1 MEEILIPMVCLYD
14 IPSLNPMSM
23 PSYKKG
29 DIFMY
34 NPYHEIHVEL
44 DEHGC
49 FVEVENNLCDFIC
62 QYPHLFVNG
71 TYYEVGEKIADKD
84 IKSFDDETLKSLYYI
99 GHIQKKLKPK
109 QATKNKNAKKVAETY
124 AILAKKL
131 GYNKDD
137 FKTTLL
143 DKAGIEV
150 KDMRKKVPNKIKKQI
165 IEVLSK

>member
-1 MEEILIPMVCLYD
+1 MTILDLLGKTIYLED
-14 IPSLNPMSM
+14 T
-23 PSYKKG
+23 
-29 DIFMY
+29 
-34 NPYHEIHVEL
+34 
-44 DEHGC
+44 
-49 FVEVENNLCDFIC
+49 
-62 QYPHLFVNG
+62 NG
-71 TYYEVGEKIADKD
+71 NTMMIIQISEQGTIVRMDNCEIADKD